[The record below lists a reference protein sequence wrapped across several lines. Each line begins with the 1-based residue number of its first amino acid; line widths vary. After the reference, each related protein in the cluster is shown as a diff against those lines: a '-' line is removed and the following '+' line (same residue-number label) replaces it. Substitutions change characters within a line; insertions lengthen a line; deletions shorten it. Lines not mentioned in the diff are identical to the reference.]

1 MSDSHDGQFED
12 PLTSHPHIKREP
24 IIKNEVLDEEL
35 LAKIEEAEVD
45 DPDFDETEG
54 LLADYEGAT
63 YYLDGEFK
71 IKQVPAAGV
80 VRRTIEDFASKYRT
94 PSVALET

>member
-1 MSDSHDGQFED
+1 MSNSHDGQFKGA
-12 PLTSHPHIKREP
+12 LTSHPHIKREP
-24 IIKNEVLDEEL
+24 IIKNEVLDEESQES
-35 LAKIEEAEVD
+35 LAKVEEVEAD

-71 IKQVPAAGV
+71 IKQVPPAGV
-80 VRRTIEDFASKYRT
+80 VRRTIEDFASKY
-94 PSVALET
+94 